1 MTKEDEI
8 LKSFMAHPLL
18 KENYGI
24 KEDELPNTVE
34 AGMKSQHPI
43 IVAIS
48 NIVKGQQRIPATTD
62 NEIQRQL
69 FEILN
74 RTAL

>member
-1 MTKEDEI
+1 MLKEDQILIAFMEHPI
-8 LKSFMAHPLL
+8 LKT
-18 KENYGI
+18 KYEIDEN
-24 KEDELPNTVE
+24 ELPRNIE
-34 AGMKSQHPI
+34 EGMKSKHPI

-48 NIVKGQQRIPATTD
+48 NIVKGTQKIPVTTD
-62 NEIQRQL
+62 AEIQRQL